1 MVRRAAAA
9 TFYIQVCVQKVS
21 VAVTGIA
28 VKIEEQY
35 TAVRMSHLI
44 LVFNV
49 LQQREALRAGETTN
63 LENPESDRFKKLQ
76 AEIAAQYEM
85 EVFKALGFICHVD
98 PPHKFVTNLLGLVF
112 LDTASKK
119 VNIPEGLAQVRL

>member
-1 MVRRAAAA
+1 M
-9 TFYIQVCVQKVS
+9 QKVS

-44 LVFNV
+44 MVFNV
-49 LQQREALRAGETTN
+49 LQQREELPSGATPT
-63 LENPESDRFKKLQ
+63 LEHPDSDRFKKLQ
-76 AEIAAQYEM
+76 AEIAAEYEL
-85 EVFKALGFICHVD
+85 EVLRALGFICHVD

-112 LDTASKK
+112 YDTKTREP
-119 VNIPEGLAQVRL
+119 NIPQGLAQV